1 MRLISL
7 ASKSML
13 NRKASVL
20 LTLFTIAISVM
31 LLLTIERVRQEAKS
45 SFSNTVSGTD
55 LIVGARSGDIQL
67 LLSSVFRI
75 GHANNSVSWDSYQD
89 IKAQRGVSW
98 TIPISLGDSH
108 KGHAVLG
115 TNSAYFEHFRYGK
128 KQTLAFTAGRAFV
141 NAQEVVL
148 GSDVAQKMHYQ
159 LGQQIVISH
168 GMGNTSFH
176 HHDDNPMTIVGILAP
191 TGTPVDKTVHVPLAA
206 IEAMHSQPKS
216 TPRMLGKPKQP
227 AGHKHDH
234 QDEHG
239 HHDSHDHGHA
249 DKHEHHDSHDQ
260 GHADKH
266 EHHDSHD
273 HGHADGHEHHD
284 SHDHGHGH
292 DKPDTVAVAV
302 PAPADLH
309 GDLIGEPKQITAFL
323 MGLDS
328 PLYTLQIRRNINNY
342 KAEPLLAIMPGVTL
356 RELWRMLGLVEK
368 ILLLFSAVVVLIS
381 LLGMLT
387 TLLATLNQRRRELAI
402 LRSVGARPRHIFTL
416 MSSEAILIT
425 AAGCTL
431 GIALFYALIALAQ
444 GTLQSQFGISLS
456 ISLLSHYEL
465 MLIGVIMAAGTLM
478 GILPATRAY
487 FYSLSD
493 GMSIKL

>member
-1 MRLISL
+1 MRLITL
-7 ASKSML
+7 ATKSML

-20 LTLFTIAISVM
+20 LTLLTIAISVM

-75 GHANNSVSWDSYQD
+75 GHANNSVSWESYQD
-89 IKAQRGVSW
+89 IRAQRGVRW
-98 TIPISLGDSH
+98 TIPMSLGDSH

-115 TNSAYFEHFRYGK
+115 TDSAYFEHFRYGK
-128 KQTLAFTAGRAFV
+128 KQTLAFQSGRAFV

-148 GSDVAQKMHYQ
+148 GSEVASKMHYQ

-206 IEAMHSQPKS
+206 IEAMHSQPKPAS
-216 TPRMLGKPKQP
+216 RIIGKPKQP
-227 AGHKHDH
+227 TAHAHDHTDKHDH
-234 QDEHG
+234 KHADGHEHN
-239 HHDSHDHGHA
+239 DSHDHGH
-249 DKHEHHDSHDQ
+249 EQ
-260 GHADKH
+260 
-266 EHHDSHD
+266 
-273 HGHADGHEHHD
+273 
-284 SHDHGHGH
+284 
-292 DKPDTVAVAV
+292 PDTVNVAV
-302 PAPADLH
+302 PAPEHLH

-368 ILLLFSAVVVLIS
+368 ILLLFSGVVVLIS

-425 AAGCTL
+425 AAGCAM